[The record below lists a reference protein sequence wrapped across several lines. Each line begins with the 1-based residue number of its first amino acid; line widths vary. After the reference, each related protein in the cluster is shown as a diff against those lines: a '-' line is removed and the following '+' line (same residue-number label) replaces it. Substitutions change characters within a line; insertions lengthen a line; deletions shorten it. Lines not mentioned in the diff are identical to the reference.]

1 MRSTAFIFLVVL
13 LFSNHTALS
22 QTEKR
27 AEQEIRFKCEDAKE
41 VYLVWGVNNWQ
52 IINEL
57 KTPETFVKNNLFY
70 TPMNFQEGAF
80 VAKLNLPQHITID
93 YDFWIAKGPGNYETD
108 LWDAN
113 WPKKDY
119 HTRVGDNPIVTV
131 ESKLKVRP
139 KQNLSLLD
147 FAQPLSINLFILMAF
162 LLMFKKHIVRSKR
175 KSGPYAYIIAA
186 GIVLYLMLL
195 GLRQS
200 ITGLSWEIYLHPLKH
215 LGDFFISG
223 YYDLIYV
230 SVVTAIFL
238 ALVFAF
244 RKSPRVQKGVLFS
257 FFGICLIS
265 LVVGI
270 LNIRIVEA
278 LGRPFNLQWF
288 YYSDFLHSKEAKST
302 VSSNLSSDYV
312 FNISLL
318 LGAAVFSVVILL
330 MAAKILLD
338 TDRSR
343 KLALYSLGV
352 CLSVYLAVSGWK
364 INSQNLNYDT
374 FSNPVVAFTESLR
387 SFSQRPALFSMLVP
401 DSLQFRVRKNKRNE
415 IRLGNNKIRN
425 VLVFVMESTP
435 SEYIQSYGSKYN
447 VTPEL
452 EKYSRNTILFENIYA
467 HAPATNLSMVSLL
480 GSMYPWLSCYT
491 LTNEYPELN
500 FPTISSELKKRGY
513 RTAFYNSADNR
524 FQKAGEF
531 LSYRNLDKIV
541 DCQGEF
547 CTEKYIKVNENWQYP
562 DGKDD
567 ECTADQL
574 TDWIIQEKDKPFF
587 AAMWTYQT
595 HYPYFISGTKKQ
607 FETSDTMFNR
617 YLNALHH
624 SDYVFGKLMKRLEQE
639 NLLESTLVV
648 VVGDHGEA
656 FGRHDQITHAQKLY
670 EENLHVPCLFINPSF
685 NSVRNKTV
693 GGLVDIAPTVLNFLG
708 YDSPDKWQ
716 GESLL
721 SGNKRRTYFFAPWSD
736 YLFGYREENHKFIF
750 NVTKNRMEV
759 YDLEKDPQETN
770 DLASRFEHKAEM
782 YHQRMAAWVQYQNKF
797 MEELIKSKIR
807 N

>member
-1 MRSTAFIFLVVL
+1 V
-13 LFSNHTALS
+13 LS
-22 QTEKR
+22 QSEATLQQK
-27 AEQEIRFKCEDAKE
+27 IRFKCKDAKE
-41 VYLVWGVNNWQ
+41 VYLVWGVDNWQ
-52 IINEL
+52 IKDEY
-57 KTPETFVKNNLFY
+57 KTSETFVKNNLFY
-70 TPMNFQEGAF
+70 TPMHKDGDEFITTL
-80 VAKLNLPQHITID
+80 KLAPNTMVD
-93 YDFWIAKGPGNYETD
+93 YVFRISKGPGNYPTD
-108 LWDAN
+108 IWDVN

-119 HTRVGDNPIVTV
+119 HTRVSQNSPILV
-131 ESKLKVRP
+131 ESQLKVRP
-139 KQNLSLLD
+139 KHNLSLLD

-162 LLMFKKHIVRSKR
+162 LLMFKKQIVRNKH
-175 KSGPYAYIIAA
+175 KTGPYAYIISAA
-186 GIVLYLMLL
+186 IVLYLMLL

-200 ITGLSWEIYLHPLKH
+200 VTKLSWEIYLDPLNH
-215 LGDFFISG
+215 LSDFFTSG

-230 SVVTAIFL
+230 SVLALIFL
-238 ALVFAF
+238 ALVFLF
-244 RKSPRVQKGVLFS
+244 RKFPRIQKGLIFS
-257 FFGICLIS
+257 FFGLGLFSLI
-265 LVVGI
+265 VGV

-278 LGRPFNLQWF
+278 LGKPFNLQWF
-288 YYSDFLHSKEAKST
+288 YYSDFLQSKDARST

-312 FNISLL
+312 VDILL
-318 LGAAVFSVVILL
+318 LVVASSCSVVILL

-338 TDRSR
+338 TERSR
-343 KLALYSLGV
+343 KFALYTLGA
-352 CLSVYLAVSGWK
+352 CLTMYVAFSGWK
-364 INSQNLNYDT
+364 INNRNINYDT
-374 FSNPVVAFTESLR
+374 LSNPVFAFTESLR
-387 SFSQRPALFSMLVP
+387 SFSQRPALFSMKVP
-401 DSLQFRVRKNKRNE
+401 DSLQFRVEKKRNG
-415 IRLGNNKIRN
+415 IKLSNTNIRN

-435 SEYIQSYGSKYN
+435 AEYIQTYGSKYK

-452 EKYSRNTILFENIYA
+452 EKYSRNSIQFENIYA

-500 FPTISSELKKRGY
+500 FPTISSELKKKGY

-531 LSYRNLDKIV
+531 LAHRNLDKIV

-547 CTEKYIKVNENWQYP
+547 CTEKYIKVNEEWQFP

-574 TDWIIQEKDKPFF
+574 TDWILQEKDKPFF

-595 HYPYFISGTKKQ
+595 HYPYFISGERKQ
-607 FETSDTMFNR
+607 FEPSDTMFNR

-624 SDYVFGKLMKRLEQE
+624 SDYVFGKLMQRLAQQ

-670 EENLHVPCLFINPSF
+670 EENLHVPCLFINPAF

-693 GGLVDIAPTVLNFLG
+693 GGLVDVAPTVLSFLG

-721 SGNKRRTYFFAPWSD
+721 SGSKRRTYFFAPWSD

-759 YDLEKDPQETN
+759 YDLTKDPEEKN
-770 DLASRFEHKAEM
+770 DIASRFEKKAEL

-797 MEELIKSKIR
+797 MEDLIKSKIKY
-807 N
+807 